1 MLVKSSCHPA
11 ADITETV
18 ENSFFV
24 FVFNVHQVSTVV
36 VYLCHLASSGQR
48 HLKLERFELDE
59 KEKYKIKWDLKSNL
73 VVHHK

>member
-18 ENSFFV
+18 ENSFF

-36 VYLCHLASSGQR
+36 VYLCRLASSGQR
-48 HLKLERFELDE
+48 HLKLGRFELDE